1 MLNFPFIFIIPDK
14 CETRHVGN
22 CARVTPRSRRSTFT
36 FLKKGRGES
45 HPLLFHP
52 LPLRLAD
59 DSCES
64 AMERFTQLP
73 QRRWNDAQVR
83 GRKRCRYHCSNC
95 GLYCL
100 ERNVASSNYP
110 PVLLL
115 EPRWVITVNGS
126 VFVLLKDYTCVYV
139 CEIRECTLRGGC
151 NQRRGEDGRVD
162 ASVYLAFCLAS
173 EGGKGSYCWVAIVL
187 DVVHIGAYLVFIFL
201 KRIERDN
208 GVIVL
213 IIFV

>member
-14 CETRHVGN
+14 CETLEI
-22 CARVTPRSRRSTFT
+22 ARGSRPGRGVQLSHFSRR
-36 FLKKGRGES
+36 GREES

-139 CEIRECTLRGGC
+139 CEMEKG
-151 NQRRGEDGRVD
+151 RRNY
-162 ASVYLAFCLAS
+162 YL
-173 EGGKGSYCWVAIVL
+173 Y
-187 DVVHIGAYLVFIFL
+187 
-201 KRIERDN
+201 R
-208 GVIVL
+208 
-213 IIFV
+213 

>member
-1 MLNFPFIFIIPDK
+1 MTLAIHNRIIATQETSNRVVRRERIHAKFPFYIHNSWQM
-14 CETRHVGN
+14 RNVGN

-64 AMERFTQLP
+64 ATERFTQLP

-139 CEIRECTLRGGC
+139 CEMEKG
-151 NQRRGEDGRVD
+151 RRNY
-162 ASVYLAFCLAS
+162 YL
-173 EGGKGSYCWVAIVL
+173 Y
-187 DVVHIGAYLVFIFL
+187 
-201 KRIERDN
+201 R
-208 GVIVL
+208 
-213 IIFV
+213 

>member
-1 MLNFPFIFIIPDK
+1 MFRRGRELSRVYSRRRRRSSRS
-14 CETRHVGN
+14 RHVFPKTFSLFI
-22 CARVTPRSRRSTFT
+22 VPSPRFVSSCLFISPRTMAANVSSSKQFFENTFGA
-36 FLKKGRGES
+36 LKVA
-45 HPLLFHP
+45 PFPP
-52 LPLRLAD
+52 LPPVHETKDAARRPCFSPNGNTVTRL
-59 DSCES
+59 
-64 AMERFTQLP
+64 P
-73 QRRWNDAQVR
+73 
-83 GRKRCRYHCSNC
+83 
-95 GLYCL
+95 
-100 ERNVASSNYP
+100 
-110 PVLLL
+110 
-115 EPRWVITVNGS
+115 WVCACM
-126 VFVLLKDYTCVYV
+126 CVYV

>member
-1 MLNFPFIFIIPDK
+1 MRN
-14 CETRHVGN
+14 VGN

-64 AMERFTQLP
+64 ATERFTQLP

-126 VFVLLKDYTCVYV
+126 VFVLLKDYTCVCLWVKWKKEEGIIICIVTRHFISIELSIVNYIYIYPTRLINHFDISKIIHV
-139 CEIRECTLRGGC
+139 PFPSCFKKEKISYISKINIYSLYFYNERIPTL
-151 NQRRGEDGRVD
+151 N
-162 ASVYLAFCLAS
+162 
-173 EGGKGSYCWVAIVL
+173 
-187 DVVHIGAYLVFIFL
+187 
-201 KRIERDN
+201 
-208 GVIVL
+208 
-213 IIFV
+213 

>member
-1 MLNFPFIFIIPDK
+1 MFERSSNPLRPCFAGDENFRVFIHDDDDYDGPREVVTFFQRHSPVPLFIVPSPRFVSSCLFISPRTTAANVSSKQFFENTFGALKVAPFP
-14 CETRHVGN
+14 
-22 CARVTPRSRRSTFT
+22 
-36 FLKKGRGES
+36 
-45 HPLLFHP
+45 P
-52 LPLRLAD
+52 LPPVHETKDAARRPCFSPNRNTVTRL
-59 DSCES
+59 
-64 AMERFTQLP
+64 P
-73 QRRWNDAQVR
+73 
-83 GRKRCRYHCSNC
+83 
-95 GLYCL
+95 
-100 ERNVASSNYP
+100 
-110 PVLLL
+110 
-115 EPRWVITVNGS
+115 WVCACM
-126 VFVLLKDYTCVYV
+126 CVYV